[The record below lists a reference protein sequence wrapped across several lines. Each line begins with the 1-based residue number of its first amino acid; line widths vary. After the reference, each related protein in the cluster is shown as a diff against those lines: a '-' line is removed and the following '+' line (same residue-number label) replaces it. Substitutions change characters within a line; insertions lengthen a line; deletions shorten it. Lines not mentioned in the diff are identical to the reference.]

1 MTQLVLLDGEA
12 QPIVVVV
19 GHGELVWP
27 TDMVAR
33 LHHDG
38 LTAVLIV
45 GCGAVRA

>member
-19 GHGELVWP
+19 GHGELVW
-27 TDMVAR
+27 MVAR
-33 LHHDG
+33 LHHDR

-45 GCGAVRA
+45 GCWAVRA